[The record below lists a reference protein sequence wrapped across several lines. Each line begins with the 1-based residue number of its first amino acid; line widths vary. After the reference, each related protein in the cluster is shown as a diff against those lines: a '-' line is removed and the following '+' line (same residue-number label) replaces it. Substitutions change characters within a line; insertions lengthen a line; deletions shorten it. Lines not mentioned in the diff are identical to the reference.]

1 MTPRIENA
9 IKSLVDAL
17 REESD
22 EQMVSFK
29 LFVNC
34 QEYDVETLQR
44 TPVQL
49 KDQGIS
55 MRNLRGNFIKP
66 VDSWS

>member
-1 MTPRIENA
+1 MTNRIENA
-9 IKSLVDAL
+9 IQELVKAL

-22 EQMVSFK
+22 EQIVSFN

-34 QEYDVETLQR
+34 QEYDVETKRR